1 MNFFKRA
8 LQDKIIKQLKP
19 NKVVVLIGA
28 RRTGKTMLLK
38 EILKQQP
45 DFSLVLNGEDAG
57 TQLVLKDRTIE
68 NYKRLLG
75 NKKLLVIDEAQK
87 IPDIGNILKLIA
99 DEIKGLKII
108 VSGSSM
114 FDLNNQLGEPLTGR
128 KITFQLFP
136 AAQMELSDTE
146 NLVQTKN
153 KLEERLIYG
162 SYPELLQY
170 TSGEEKAEYL
180 KELVN
185 SYLLKDILAFD
196 NIRNSAKLLDLLR
209 LLAFQTGSEVS
220 LEELGKQLQI
230 SKNTVERYMDLLS
243 KVFIIY
249 RVQGFSRNLRKEITK
264 SSKWYFYDNG
274 IRNTLV
280 ANLNPLS
287 LRDDKGLLWENYL
300 LSERIKYQAYT
311 GMLVNNYFWR
321 TYQQQ
326 EIDWVEERGGK
337 LYAYEIKWKADKKIT
352 APSAWADNYPKTSFE
367 VITSADYL
375 NWISPG
381 K

>member
-367 VITSADYL
+367 VITSANYL
-375 NWISPG
+375 NWISPA